1 MVMFAL
7 ILVYHVYLSIDW
19 LWEWV
24 KTHRNKRKESD
35 SEVHMFSASDFMS
48 ETLLPEVH
56 YTEVGTSTFIPAGGA
71 AKVQEEVR
79 EKGSEEE
86 IVKIKEEND

>member
-1 MVMFAL
+1 M
-7 ILVYHVYLSIDW
+7 
-19 LWEWV
+19 
-24 KTHRNKRKESD
+24 
-35 SEVHMFSASDFMS
+35 HMFSASDFMS

-71 AKVQEEVR
+71 AKVQEEEVR
-79 EKGSEEE
+79 EKGSKEE